1 MLYRFLYAFFLYIGQ
16 LHDAIDATIE
26 EREILKSTAIKTTI
40 YLNSELARIK
50 ILQKEEN
57 KMKKLIEDYKTG
69 KQ

>member
-1 MLYRFLYAFFLYIGQ
+1 
-16 LHDAIDATIE
+16 
-26 EREILKSTAIKTTI
+26 
-40 YLNSELARIK
+40 LNSELARIK